1 MKKFLLSIFAISTVL
16 GSFAQFPTTVTDVS
30 TCVVFRNFNTSDEG
44 FSSPSIYSGDDDV
57 SFFWNQAAG
66 AEIESS
72 GLVARRGSLISPQY
86 LNSLDGQLTVG
97 FRYEAPAGTEYRIR
111 VISGLTTQSLVIL
124 ATTANGPVYTPLP
137 STSGNLCLRIDDADL
152 EANAPIRIEFTFR
165 AVAPGNILFDDLA
178 LSVVGGP
185 LPVTFQ
191 GFTSRSNSDGTTKL
205 LWDVSDEVNVR
216 GYEVLSSTDGTN
228 FSVVGFVPATG
239 SKNYSFDYNALIKG
253 NMFFRIRNVDFDNS
267 TKLSGIL
274 RVRGENNVSSDI
286 QLYPVPATT
295 HVFVQHEQVA
305 SRATIHVIA
314 QDGKV
319 IKEVRPA
326 AMTNQTQLNISD
338 LRPGVYMVRYNDGEG
353 KVQTVKL
360 VKN

>member
-1 MKKFLLSIFAISTVL
+1 MKKFLLSIFAIATAL
-16 GSFAQFPTTVTDVS
+16 GSFAQFPTTITDVS

-57 SFFWNQAAG
+57 SFFWNQPAG

-72 GLVARRGSLISPQY
+72 GLVVRRGSLISPQY
-86 LNSLDGQLTVG
+86 LNSEDDQLTVG
-97 FRYEAPAGTEYRIR
+97 FRYEAPLGTEYRIR
-111 VISGLTTQSLVIL
+111 VISGVTSQSLVIL

-137 STSGNLCLRIDDADL
+137 STSGNLCIRLNDEDL
-152 EANAPIRIEFTFR
+152 EANVPIRIEFTFR
-165 AVAPGNILFDDLA
+165 AIAPGNILFDDLS

-191 GFTSRSNSDGTTKL
+191 GFTSRSNPDGTTKL

-216 GYEVLSSTDGTN
+216 GYEVLASSDGTN
-228 FSVVGFVPATG
+228 FSVVGFVNASG
-239 SKNYSFDYNALIKG
+239 AKNYSFDYNSVIKG

-274 RVRGENNVSSDI
+274 RVRGENSSSSEI
-286 QLYPVPATT
+286 QLYPVPATS
-295 HVFVQHEQVA
+295 HVFVQHEQVS
-305 SRATIHVIA
+305 SRGTIHIIA
-314 QDGKV
+314 PDGKV
-319 IKEVRPA
+319 IKETRTTPN
-326 AMTNQTQLNISD
+326 TNQTQVNLSD

-353 KVQTVKL
+353 RVQVVKL